1 MQRKNRKDGECMI
14 FDELVV
20 TEKALKDLKLKTD
33 LQKNKA
39 LQDNTDTRYRIVLK
53 QTESFISTLT
63 YLYEETEIQKNEEIL
78 KATEELIDTLEKAV
92 STGLALQDDV
102 TKSEGMYKNINSE
115 MKKEWAK
122 KYAEITGSTVSTL
135 EAIKGIDSD
144 NVESCLNKIQ
154 GAIAWELGTSQY
166 MTMTNGLN
174 EAKQLIVKL
183 GLDDEIV
190 SFLQNTN
197 AGKATLLDLNEKV
210 LMWIRDEK
218 LEGKIRISFVR
229 K

>member
-1 MQRKNRKDGECMI
+1 M
-14 FDELVV
+14 
-20 TEKALKDLKLKTD
+20 
-33 LQKNKA
+33 
-39 LQDNTDTRYRIVLK
+39 
-53 QTESFISTLT
+53 
-63 YLYEETEIQKNEEIL
+63 
-78 KATEELIDTLEKAV
+78 
-92 STGLALQDDV
+92 QDDV

-154 GAIAWELGTSQY
+154 GAVAWELGTSQY
-166 MTMTNGLN
+166 MTMTSGLN